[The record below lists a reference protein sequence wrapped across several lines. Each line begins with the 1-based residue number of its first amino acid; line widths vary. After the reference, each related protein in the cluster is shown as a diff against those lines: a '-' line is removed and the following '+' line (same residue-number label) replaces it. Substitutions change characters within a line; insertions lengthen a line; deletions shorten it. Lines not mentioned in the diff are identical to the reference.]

1 VRDEAAISSRM
12 LAEKGD
18 NPHIEAMASGAG
30 TGRPRQAAAPAR
42 AAVSRLMLTDFRGY
56 ASLRLEVDERP
67 VVLTGANGAGKTNL
81 LEAISFLAPGRGLRR
96 ARLADIDRRVPP
108 ARPSDRPPGAWAIAA
123 SVAAAEGPVQIGT
136 GRDATSD
143 SGERR
148 LLRIDGAPAKS
159 HTALAEHL
167 SLIWLTPMMDRLF
180 VEGSSARRRFLDR
193 LVYGFDP
200 AHAARVGSYEQA
212 MRERARLLRD
222 GPADPAWLGALEERM
237 AEHGIAVA
245 AARRDVTVRLDA
257 VAGKTRGPFPG
268 ARLALA
274 GTVEEWLEAM
284 PALAAEDELR
294 RRLAQ
299 ARRVDAESGATTVGP
314 HRSDFAVRHAETGMA
329 AAECS
334 TGEQKALLVAVLL
347 AQARLQAGQ
356 RGAPP
361 VMLLDEV
368 TAHLDGK
375 RRAAL
380 FGEIVALG
388 CQAWLTGTDRSLFAE
403 LEGRGQFFGVADA
416 VIAPG

>member
-1 VRDEAAISSRM
+1 MV
-12 LAEKGD
+12 
-18 NPHIEAMASGAG
+18 SGVIP
-30 TGRPRQAAAPAR
+30 GRPQGSADAAC
-42 AAVSRLMLTDFRGY
+42 AAVSRLVLTDFRGY
-56 ASLRLEVDERP
+56 ASLRLAVDGRP

-96 ARLADIDRRVPP
+96 AKLADIDRRVPP
-108 ARPSDRPPGAWAIAA
+108 ARPSDMPPGAWAIAA
-123 SVAAAEGPVQIGT
+123 TVATPQGPVQIGT

-148 LLRIDGAPAKS
+148 LLRVDGAPAKS

-167 SLIWLTPMMDRLF
+167 SLVWLTPQMDRLF
-180 VEGSSARRRFLDR
+180 IEGSSARRRFLDR

-200 AHAARVGSYEQA
+200 THAARVGAYEQA

-222 GPADPAWLGALEERM
+222 GPADPAWLAALEERM

-245 AARRDVTVRLDA
+245 AARRDVTARLDA
-257 VAGKTRGPFPG
+257 VTGETRGPFPG
-268 ARLALA
+268 ARLALT
-274 GTVEEWLEAM
+274 GTVEEWLETM

-294 RRLAQ
+294 RRLAA
-299 ARRVDAESGATTVGP
+299 ARRVDAESGTTTVGP
-314 HRSDFAVRHAETGMA
+314 HRADFGVRHAATGMV

-347 AQARLQAGQ
+347 AQARLQAEL

-380 FGEIVALG
+380 FGEIAALG
-388 CQAWLTGTDRSLFAE
+388 SQAWLTGTDPGLFAE
-403 LEGRGQFFGVADA
+403 LTGTGQFFSVADA